1 MKLTCCCFNS
11 IDLFIYSEIPSQ
23 VYKYFVCFVFI
34 ADTVNPLTSTKFD
47 SNNVTLSHQPIS
59 SNLSISTETLNTEAQ
74 KTTNKTTTG
83 NNFNSS
89 AALQNITNME
99 MTEQKTTLYSN
110 NQDDAKP
117 TNETSHAGQR

>member
-1 MKLTCCCFNS
+1 MKLSCCCFNS

-34 ADTVNPLTSTKFD
+34 ADTVDPLITKID
-47 SNNVTLSHQPIS
+47 SNNVTLSHQPII

-74 KTTNKTTTG
+74 KTTNKSTTG
-83 NNFNSS
+83 NSS
-89 AALQNITNME
+89 AALQNVTNME
-99 MTEQKTTLYSN
+99 MTEQKTTLYSY

-117 TNETSHAGQR
+117 INETSHTGQR